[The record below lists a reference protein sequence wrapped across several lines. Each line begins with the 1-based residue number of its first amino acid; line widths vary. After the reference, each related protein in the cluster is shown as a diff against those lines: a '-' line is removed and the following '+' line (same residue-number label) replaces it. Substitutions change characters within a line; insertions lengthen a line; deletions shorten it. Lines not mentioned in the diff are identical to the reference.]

1 MDTNNLLKI
10 AKDYGSPVYVYNSEK
25 IVAQYKRLTS
35 AFNKVKSLK
44 INYAVKALSNISV
57 LKLFNTLGSG
67 LDTVSIQEVK
77 LGLAAGFLPE
87 QIIYTP
93 NGVSLEEIEMA
104 AELGVQI
111 NIDTYLF

>member
-1 MDTNNLLKI
+1 MNNNTLLQI
-10 AKDYGSPVYVYNSEK
+10 AKDHGSPVYVYDSET
-25 IVAQYKRLTS
+25 ITGQYKRLTS
-35 AFNKVKSLK
+35 AFNKVKHLK

-93 NGVSLEEIEMA
+93 NLHNFLPPKRMI
-104 AELGVQI
+104 L
-111 NIDTYLF
+111 